1 MECVNDNRRC
11 WSAEISRI
19 DPELGKHKK
28 KSFNFSQQQQQQQQ
42 HKKKKKKKNEGV
54 NIWQR
59 RVSRHSSQWRNIA
72 VLARFSHTILH
83 VNEIS

>member
-28 KSFNFSQQQQQQQQ
+28 KSFNFSRQQQNKKQ
-42 HKKKKKKKNEGV
+42 KKKKKKNEGV
-54 NIWQR
+54 NIDNAAW
-59 RVSRHSSQWRNIA
+59 VALEPVAKHSCFSTFLPYDFTRKRN
-72 VLARFSHTILH
+72 
-83 VNEIS
+83 